1 MTHNSESKHSKYI
14 KPSWIQGSYC
24 FILYSYGEAPAPNQ
38 VEEFKRVC
46 SHFFEQHPGDIIG
59 DGTIIVSENILIV
72 VYMKCRSPLYSWVQQ
87 DWISDYFLPGR
98 S

>member
-59 DGTIIVSENILIV
+59 DGTIIVSENILID
-72 VYMKCRSPLYSWVQQ
+72 CLYEVQESIVLMGTTGL
-87 DWISDYFLPGR
+87 DF
-98 S
+98 